1 MVSVELISVC
11 VPYQVKAE
19 RPDPMLGVICG
30 ALCIAEVAF
39 HTRFADYQVLL
50 ERYGGTL
57 GGREY
62 S

>member
-1 MVSVELISVC
+1 M
-11 VPYQVKAE
+11 KAE

-39 HTRFADYQVLL
+39 HKRFADYQVLL
-50 ERYGGTL
+50 ERYRGHIR
-57 GGREY
+57 GREY